1 LPGLAAG
8 ESASITVTAC
18 VARDYAGLGPVPLQ
32 ATAVAEGADPDPANN
47 TATAAAVLLRSL
59 FADGFDCG

>member
-1 LPGLAAG
+1 
-8 ESASITVTAC
+8 
-18 VARDYAGLGPVPLQ
+18 VPLQ